1 MLERSDANPA
11 SESARDMYCGG
22 NCNHFAALSFYA
34 VRLLFAAKAVVADRR
49 VGGAGTTSSASADS
63 ANCQPAPAT

>member
-1 MLERSDANPA
+1 MLKCSDANAA

-22 NCNHFAALSFYA
+22 NSSHFAAFSYYA
-34 VRLLFAAKAVVADRR
+34 IRMLFAAKAVVADRR

-63 ANCQPAPAT
+63 ANCQSAPAT